1 MMRVTTLVPDIDYA
15 VQQSQQNLATSLE
28 QLSTGL
34 KVNKP
39 SDDPAAE
46 ANYVTS
52 LAESANVDQYTANVT
67 TVSSQ
72 VQSADSAISSVSTA
86 LNSAIT
92 LATEGATGTNSD
104 ANRQAMAT
112 QAEGILQDV
121 VSDANSS
128 YLGNYLFAGSAT
140 NTQPFVQA
148 STSYT
153 SQNGSSSVPLTT
165 ASVLETDSVTTISD
179 AATGQTFTY
188 KAAAGDTVGDL
199 ESAIS
204 SAVSAGT
211 LSSGTTAAINANGEL
226 AIGSS
231 YGVVVSSDDSTLG
244 AMNAATGSQLANTYA
259 YVGNNVVNSVQ
270 VGDSASVLTNVPGN
284 QLFSSA
290 INSLTA
296 LVTALQG
303 GSSTQ
308 VASVVS
314 GLSAALSTLSNN
326 RVPLD
331 NTISQ
336 LSSQDSYLNQE
347 TLNLTTQQTSL
358 VGADISTAATDL
370 SQDELQNNAI
380 MAAAAKVLPETL
392 FNYLTNG

>member
-1 MMRVTTLVPDIDYA
+1 MRVTTLVPDIDYA

-46 ANYVTS
+46 ADYVTS
-52 LAESANVDQYTANVT
+52 LAESANVDQYTSNVT

-72 VQSADSAISSVSTA
+72 VQSADSAISSVSTS

-92 LATEGATGTNSD
+92 LATEGATETNSD
-104 ANRQAMAT
+104 ANREAMAT

-121 VSDANSS
+121 VADANSS
-128 YLGNYLFAGSAT
+128 YLGSYLFAGSIT
-140 NTQPFVQA
+140 NTRPFVPA
-148 STSYT
+148 STSYV
-153 SQNGSSSVPLTT
+153 SQNGSSASPLTT
-165 ASVLETDSVTTISD
+165 GSALEAGSVTTISD
-179 AATGQTFTY
+179 AATAQTFTY
-188 KAAAGDTVGDL
+188 KAVAGDTVGDL

-211 LSSGTTAAINANGEL
+211 LSSGTTATINSGGEL
-226 AIGSS
+226 AIGSTT
-231 YGVVVSSDDSTLG
+231 GLVVSSNDSTLG
-244 AMNAATGSQLANTYA
+244 AMNAAAGTQLANTYA
-259 YVGNNVVNSVQ
+259 YVGNSTVNSVQ
-270 VGDSASVLTNVPGN
+270 VGDSASVVTNVPGN
-284 QLFSSA
+284 QLFSPI

-296 LVTALQG
+296 LVTALQSG
-303 GSSTQ
+303 NSSQ
-308 VASVVS
+308 VAAVTTS
-314 GLSAALSTLSNN
+314 LSSALTNLSNN

-336 LSSQDSYLNQE
+336 LSNQDSYLNQE

-358 VGADISTAATDL
+358 VGADISTAATNL
-370 SQDELQNNAI
+370 SEDELQNNAI

>member
-1 MMRVTTLVPDIDYA
+1 MRVTTLVPDIDYA

-46 ANYVTS
+46 ADYVTS
-52 LAESANVDQYTANVT
+52 LAESANVDQYTSNVT

-72 VQSADSAISSVSTA
+72 VQSADSAISSVSTS

-92 LATEGATGTNSD
+92 LATEGATETNSD
-104 ANRQAMAT
+104 SNREAMAT

-121 VSDANSS
+121 VADANSS
-128 YLGNYLFAGSAT
+128 YLGSYLFAGSIT
-140 NTQPFVQA
+140 NTRPFVPA
-148 STSYT
+148 STSYV
-153 SQNGSSSVPLTT
+153 SQNGSSSSPLATGS
-165 ASVLETDSVTTISD
+165 ALEAGSVTTISD
-179 AATGQTFTY
+179 AAIGLTFTY
-188 KAAAGDTVGDL
+188 KAVAGDTVGDL

-211 LSSGTTAAINANGEL
+211 LSSGTTATINSGGEL
-226 AIGSS
+226 AIGSTS
-231 YGVVVSSDDSTLG
+231 GLVVSSNDSTLG
-244 AMNAATGSQLANTYA
+244 AMNAATGTQLANTYA
-259 YVGNNVVNSVQ
+259 YVGNSTVNSVQ
-270 VGDSASVLTNVPGN
+270 VGDSASVVTNVPGN
-284 QLFSSA
+284 QLFSPI

-296 LVTALQG
+296 LVTALQSG
-303 GSSTQ
+303 DSSQ
-308 VASVVS
+308 VAAVTTS
-314 GLSAALSTLSNN
+314 LSSALTNLSNN

-336 LSSQDSYLNQE
+336 LSNQDSYLNQE

-358 VGADISTAATDL
+358 VGADISTAATNL
-370 SQDELQNNAI
+370 SEDELQNNAI

>member
-1 MMRVTTLVPDIDYA
+1 MRVTTLVPDIDYA

-34 KVNKP
+34 RVNKP

-52 LAESANVDQYTANVT
+52 LAESANVDQYTTNVS

-72 VQSADSAISSVSTA
+72 VQSADSAISSVTTS

-92 LATEGATGTNSD
+92 LATEGATDTNSD

-121 VSDANSS
+121 VADANSS

-140 NTQPFVQA
+140 NTPPFVLA
-148 STSYT
+148 STSYV
-153 SQNGSSSVPLTT
+153 SQNGSSASALT
-165 ASVLETDSVTTISD
+165 ASSALEAGSVTTISD

-188 KAAAGDTVGDL
+188 KAVAGDTVGDL
-199 ESAIS
+199 QSAIS
-204 SAVSAGT
+204 SATSAGT
-211 LSSGTTAAINANGEL
+211 LSSGTTATINSNGEL
-226 AIGSS
+226 AISS
-231 YGVVVSSDDSTLG
+231 SSGLVVSSNDSTLG
-244 AMNAATGSQLANTYA
+244 PMNSASGTQLTNTYA
-259 YVGNNVVNSVQ
+259 YVGNSTVNSVQ
-270 VGDSASVLTNVPGN
+270 VGDSASVTTNVPGD
-284 QLFSSA
+284 QLFGSV
-290 INSLTA
+290 INSLNA
-296 LVTALQG
+296 LVTALRGG
-303 GSSTQ
+303 GSSQ
-308 VASVVS
+308 VAAASS
-314 GLSAALSTLSNN
+314 GLSAALTTLSNT

-336 LSSQDSYLNQE
+336 LSNQDSYLNQE

-370 SQDELQNNAI
+370 SEDELQTNAI
-380 MAAAAKVLPETL
+380 MAAAAKVLPESL
-392 FNYLTNG
+392 FSYLTNG